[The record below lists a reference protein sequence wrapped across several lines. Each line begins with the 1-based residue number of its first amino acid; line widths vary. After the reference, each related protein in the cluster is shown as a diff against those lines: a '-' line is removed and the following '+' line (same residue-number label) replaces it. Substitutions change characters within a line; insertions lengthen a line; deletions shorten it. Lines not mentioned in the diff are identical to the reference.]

1 VRKAIHLLLPAV
13 ALVLV
18 GTWMGVQRRTLA
30 AVERDIITLQT
41 QLSAARFTSPD
52 ADPSAAKASRD
63 TGPIDWKKIAREQ
76 QGVMGDPRV
85 MMRCHRRLKAMTH
98 EEILSALDEIAKTD
112 LPANSRSTL
121 EQMLVGQLVQL
132 DPELALTKFID
143 CLQDERSGIKHQL
156 PAAFQKWAKKDP
168 QKAAEWF
175 DQQIAAGKFASK
187 SLDGR
192 NSFRLLFE
200 GVMIGSLLSSDPA
213 AAALRLAELPEGQRE
228 EVINHNSV
236 NSFKQDNPAAFAKL
250 VREQL
255 STTDPTRIIARQAS
269 QMVWNGGYAKV
280 TEYLNL
286 IGATS
291 SERSACVDQ
300 AAISRIQSLPKN
312 QKVTREDIDALR
324 DWVGSQ
330 SPDSLDRVTGK
341 FLGEA
346 VRGNFRL
353 DFTEAAGLAV
363 HYSQAS
369 GNDES
374 LGAFLE
380 SWPVYN
386 NHKEQALVL
395 AEKIANGA
403 LRAQILKRLE

>member
-1 VRKAIHLLLPAV
+1 MKTIHMLPPAV
-13 ALVLV
+13 ALVLA
-18 GTWMGVQRRTLA
+18 GTWIGVQRRTLSA
-30 AVERDIITLQT
+30 MERENVTLQT
-41 QLSAARFTSPD
+41 HLSAARFTSPG
-52 ADPSAAKASRD
+52 ADPSAAKATKD

-76 QGVMGDPRV
+76 QGVLGDPRI
-85 MMRCHRRLKAMTH
+85 MMRFHRRLKAMTR
-98 EEILSALDEIAKTD
+98 EEILSSLDEIAKLD
-112 LPANSRSTL
+112 LPANSRSML
-121 EQMLVGQLVQL
+121 EQTLVGQLVQL

-168 QKAAEWF
+168 QKAAAWF
-175 DQQIAAGKFASK
+175 DQQIASGKFDSK

-213 AAALRLAELPEGQRE
+213 AAALRLAALPEGQRE
-228 EVINHNSV
+228 EVINNNSV

-255 STTDPTRIIARQAS
+255 SAKDQTRIIAQQAS

-286 IGATS
+286 IGATPA
-291 SERSACVDQ
+291 ERSASVDQ
-300 AAISRIQSLPKN
+300 AAISRIQSLPEN

-330 SPDSLDRVTGK
+330 SVDSLDRVTGK
-341 FLGEA
+341 YLGEA
-346 VRGNFRL
+346 VRGNTRL

-363 HYSQAS
+363 QYSQAS
-369 GNDES
+369 GNDDS

-386 NHKEQALVL
+386 NHKQEARVL
-395 AEKIANGA
+395 AEQIAGEQ
-403 LRAQILKRLE
+403 LRAQILKRFE